1 MKKLLYTLLAVSIIF
16 SACEEEDSS
25 PVNTN
30 NNTGNNNTA
39 PKTYVPDNGFE
50 QRLIVKGYDDV
61 LDDYVITANINTVS
75 SLYFASNTVSDLTG
89 IEDFTALTDLYCSN
103 NQVTHLDI
111 SQNPNLTQINLYQNP
126 LYSLDL
132 RNGKSNYSSNMWI
145 TVGSNH
151 HLTCVSVDD
160 VDWANQN
167 LLANGSNVYYFY
179 PEPNFSTNCP

>member
-16 SACEEEDSS
+16 SACKKEDEE
-25 PVNTN
+25 PTN
-30 NNTGNNNTA
+30 NNNNNNNNSA

-50 QRLIVKGYDDV
+50 QRLIVRGYDDV

-75 SLYFASNTVSDLTG
+75 SLYFASNTVSDVTG
-89 IEDFTALTDLYCSN
+89 IEDFTALTSLICSENQITNLDLR
-103 NQVTHLDI
+103 
-111 SQNPNLTQINLYQNP
+111 QNTNLTELNCYNNP
-126 LYSLDL
+126 LYTLDL
-132 RNGKSNYSSNMWI
+132 RNGKSNYSGNMSVI
-145 TVGSNH
+145 VGTNH

-179 PEPNFSTNCP
+179 PEPTFSTNCN